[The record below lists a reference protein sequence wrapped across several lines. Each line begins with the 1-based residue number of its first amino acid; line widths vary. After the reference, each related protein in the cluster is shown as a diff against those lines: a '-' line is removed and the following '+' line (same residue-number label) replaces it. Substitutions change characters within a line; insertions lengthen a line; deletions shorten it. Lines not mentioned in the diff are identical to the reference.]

1 MANNPSQ
8 PEKEC
13 QLALDATLIDTT
25 PGAHRLSPFSPPS
38 GWEGD
43 AAAYL
48 DLMRQRFKCLDFSQ
62 RLGFVAGFAC
72 RYPVQYQ
79 GPFAEQARRVIE
91 GINRSKTTA
100 EPAALLDLG

>member
-1 MANNPSQ
+1 MANNPSH

-48 DLMRQRFKCLDFSQ
+48 DLMRQRFKCVDFSQ
-62 RLGFVAGFAC
+62 RLGFVAGFAR

-79 GPFAEQARRVIE
+79 GPFADEARRVIE
-91 GINRSKTTA
+91 GINQSRLGP
-100 EPAALLDLG
+100 EPGALLSLG